1 MKNKKILALL
11 FAIIC
16 SPAIFSQRALR
27 GVLVK
32 DDFVQ
37 NGALLR
43 RYTEDGSEITVRHFD
58 LNIQINKNLLHGFK
72 VFKKNLLTYESEDY
86 SKGIRPQMI
95 VPGNTVHITELW
107 IVNDYAIWL
116 KIDSPYNGFITP
128 VKYVS
133 SYIAE
138 INPYEKADFL
148 EDWPE
153 WTTLDQTIL
162 SPNGKIYHTLAV
174 KDSYWEVR
182 YIYGADVYESPG
194 FSSGKIAWLPEIC
207 IGDELF
213 GEKGIETTAITI
225 EKDECPYSNCPYS
238 DSHWEHWRKISYR
251 GIVGWVFGSDLSHE
265 TDRGTPGSY
274 SELLPESYVYS
285 LLNPESELAF

>member
-1 MKNKKILALL
+1 MKNKKLLALL

-16 SPAIFSQRALR
+16 SPAIFSQRSLR
-27 GVLVK
+27 GLLIK
-32 DDFVQ
+32 DDFVP
-37 NGALLR
+37 NGALIR
-43 RYTEDGSEITVRHFD
+43 KYTEGWNRITVRHFD
-58 LNIQINKNLLHGFK
+58 LNIPIEEYPSKRFDVSPVYPINYNSKNYTEDFWPQK
-72 VFKKNLLTYESEDY
+72 V
-86 SKGIRPQMI
+86 
-95 VPGNTVHITELW
+95 VPGDTVHIKELW
-107 IVNDYAIWL
+107 IVNDIIWL
-116 KIDSPYNGFITP
+116 RIDSPYKGFIKP

>member
-1 MKNKKILALL
+1 MKNKKLLALL

-16 SPAIFSQRALR
+16 SPAIFSQRSLR
-27 GVLVK
+27 GLLIK
-32 DDFVQ
+32 DDFVP
-37 NGALLR
+37 NGALIKK
-43 RYTEDGSEITVRHFD
+43 YTEDRITVRHFD
-58 LNIQINKNLLHGFK
+58 LSIPIEEYSSKRFYVSPVFPLNYNSQDYTEIFWSQK
-72 VFKKNLLTYESEDY
+72 V
-86 SKGIRPQMI
+86 
-95 VPGNTVHITELW
+95 VPGDTVHIKELW
-107 IVNDYAIWL
+107 IVNDTIWL
-116 KIDSPYNGFITP
+116 RIDSPYKGFI
-128 VKYVS
+128 KARQRIS
-133 SYIAE
+133 SDVAR
-138 INPYEKADFL
+138 KVDFL
-148 EDWPE
+148 DDYPE

-194 FSSGKIAWLPEIC
+194 FSSEKIARLPEIC

-225 EKDECPYSNCPYS
+225 EKDECPYSNCHRYAPHMK
-238 DSHWEHWRKISYR
+238 HWWKIKYR

-265 TDRGTPGSY
+265 ADRCTPGSY
-274 SELLPESYVYS
+274 SELLPESYAYS